1 MRKKILLII
10 TASIA
15 CYKSLELIRLLRKDD
30 YEVEVVLTKET
41 EKFITPLLVSSILGK
56 EVRQDLF
63 KPDDKDSMDHIN
75 LSRDNDLIVVAPAS
89 ANFIAKISNGITDD
103 LASAIIL
110 AADKKIFLA
119 PAMNVK
125 MWQNQ
130 ITQNNLSKLIN
141 SDMQIIGP
149 DKDILACGEF
159 GFGKMTDINNI
170 FQGIEDF
177 FINSQKFTG
186 KKIIVTAG
194 ATFEPIDPVRFIGNY
209 SSGKQGIFIAEILH
223 QMGGDVIL
231 IASNI
236 KEDINLPEK
245 NIIRVSSS
253 NQILEAIEEN
263 IEDSDIYISAA
274 AISDFK
280 PKNYSDKKI
289 KKGQNVKN
297 IELELNID
305 ILEIIGHSKNRPKI
319 VIGFAAE
326 SNDLVENAIGKANRK
341 NCDLII
347 ANDVKSG
354 KVFGANDN
362 EITIVDKNKIITKIG
377 KNSKKDIAKEIVK
390 WIKI

>member
-1 MRKKILLII
+1 
-10 TASIA
+10 
-15 CYKSLELIRLLRKDD
+15 
-30 YEVEVVLTKET
+30 
-41 EKFITPLLVSSILGK
+41 
-56 EVRQDLF
+56 
-63 KPDDKDSMDHIN
+63 
-75 LSRDNDLIVVAPAS
+75 
-89 ANFIAKISNGITDD
+89 
-103 LASAIIL
+103 
-110 AADKKIFLA
+110 
-119 PAMNVK
+119 
-125 MWQNQ
+125 
-130 ITQNNLSKLIN
+130 
-141 SDMQIIGP
+141 
-149 DKDILACGEF
+149 
-159 GFGKMTDINNI
+159 
-170 FQGIEDF
+170 
-177 FINSQKFTG
+177 
-186 KKIIVTAG
+186 
-194 ATFEPIDPVRFIGNY
+194 
-209 SSGKQGIFIAEILH
+209 
-223 QMGGDVIL
+223 L